1 MPAPP
6 FLVTSADCPVPALL
20 RHKSMRS
27 VTFFLRNPRKKVMEP
42 PTPGQERDTFE
53 FIFFNERGLRPGW
66 RLLIFL
72 AILFA
77 IFMGIRFLLRP
88 FAARLPQG
96 MVPTVLIPNEAVQF
110 LVVVFASW
118 IMSRIERRNMGEY
131 GLPLK
136 NSAALSRFIR
146 GYIFW
151 GFLPLTLLLVTL
163 RAVHAFYFGKL
174 ALHDGQIFY
183 WAAAWGV
190 SFIFVALR
198 EEYLLR
204 GYSLYTLAEGIGFW
218 PAAVVLAALFVYL
231 RNGNPGETRIGI
243 IMTAF
248 FALFAAA
255 ALRYTGNLWLAV
267 GAHAGWDWGE
277 SYFYGVNDSGAQA
290 SGHLLNP
297 QTPGPAWLNGGTVG
311 PEGSILALL
320 LLIMMSV
327 LFVVIYRNTRK
338 PVLVITKNL

>member
-1 MPAPP
+1 
-6 FLVTSADCPVPALL
+6 
-20 RHKSMRS
+20 
-27 VTFFLRNPRKKVMEP
+27 MEP
-42 PTPGQERDTFE
+42 PTPGRERDDVE
-53 FIFFNERGLRPGW
+53 FIFFNERGLRSGW

-72 AILFA
+72 AIIFA
-77 IFMGIRFLLRP
+77 IFIGIGLLLRP
-88 FAARLPQG
+88 LAGRLPQG
-96 MVPTVLIPNEAVQF
+96 LTPATVTLTSALEF

-131 GLPLK
+131 GLPLR
-136 NSAALSRFIR
+136 NSDVLSRFVS

-174 ALHDGQIFY
+174 ALHDSQIFY
-183 WAAAWGV
+183 WAGAWGV

-218 PAAVVLAALFVYL
+218 PAAVVLAALFAFL
-231 RNGNPGETRIGI
+231 HSRNPGETRIGI

-277 SYFYGVNDSGAQA
+277 SYFYGVNDSGIQA
-290 SGHLLNP
+290 PGHLLNP
-297 QTPGPAWLNGGTVG
+297 QTPGPAWLNGGSVG
-311 PEGSILALL
+311 PEGSILALV
-320 LLIMMSV
+320 V
-327 LFVVIYRNTRK
+327 LTAMTVLVMTIYGKAKK
-338 PVLVITKNL
+338 PVLVVTKNW

>member
-1 MPAPP
+1 
-6 FLVTSADCPVPALL
+6 
-20 RHKSMRS
+20 
-27 VTFFLRNPRKKVMEP
+27 MEP
-42 PTPGQERDTFE
+42 PTPGRERDDVE
-53 FIFFNERGLRPGW
+53 FIFFNERGLRSGW

-72 AILFA
+72 AIIFA
-77 IFMGIRFLLRP
+77 IFIGIGLLLRP
-88 FAARLPQG
+88 LAGRLPQG
-96 MVPTVLIPNEAVQF
+96 LTPATVTLTSALEF

-131 GLPLK
+131 GLPLR
-136 NSAALSRFIR
+136 NSDVLSRFVS

-218 PAAVVLAALFVYL
+218 PAAVVLAALFAFL
-231 RNGNPGETRIGI
+231 HSRNPGETRIGI

-277 SYFYGVNDSGAQA
+277 SYFYGVNDSGIQA
-290 SGHLLNP
+290 PGHLLNP
-297 QTPGPAWLNGGTVG
+297 QTPGPAWLNGGSVG
-311 PEGSILALL
+311 PEGSILALV
-320 LLIMMSV
+320 V
-327 LFVVIYRNTRK
+327 LTAMTVLVMTIYGKAKK
-338 PVLVITKNL
+338 PVLVVTKNW

>member
-1 MPAPP
+1 
-6 FLVTSADCPVPALL
+6 
-20 RHKSMRS
+20 
-27 VTFFLRNPRKKVMEP
+27 MEP
-42 PTPGQERDTFE
+42 PTPGRERDDVE
-53 FIFFNERGLRPGW
+53 FIFFNERGLRSGW

-72 AILFA
+72 AIIFA
-77 IFMGIRFLLRP
+77 IFIGIGLLLRP
-88 FAARLPQG
+88 LAGRLPQG
-96 MVPTVLIPNEAVQF
+96 LTPATVTLTSALEF

-131 GLPLK
+131 GLPLR
-136 NSAALSRFIR
+136 NSDVLSRFVS

-183 WAAAWGV
+183 WAGAWGV

-218 PAAVVLAALFVYL
+218 PAAVVLAALFAFL
-231 RNGNPGETRIGI
+231 HSRNPGETRIGI

-277 SYFYGVNDSGAQA
+277 SYFYGVNDSGIQA
-290 SGHLLNP
+290 PGHLLNP
-297 QTPGPAWLNGGTVG
+297 QTPGPAWLNGGSVG
-311 PEGSILALL
+311 PEGSILALV
-320 LLIMMSV
+320 V
-327 LFVVIYRNTRK
+327 LTAMTVLVMTIYGKAKK
-338 PVLVITKNL
+338 PVLVVTKNW